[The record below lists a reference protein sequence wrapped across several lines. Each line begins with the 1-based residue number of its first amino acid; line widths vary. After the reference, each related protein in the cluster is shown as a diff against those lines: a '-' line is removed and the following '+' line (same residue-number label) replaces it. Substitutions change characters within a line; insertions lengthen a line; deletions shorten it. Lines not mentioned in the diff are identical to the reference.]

1 MLVVEGRFTEVR
13 WQSDR
18 RFKEVHKVCF
28 DKDCSRAL
36 EQACGQSFKRVN
48 IQILRKLCGYKKF
61 GLRSEVLWAADFKAA
76 KRRLSIVFT
85 EKSQDTLRDAGVDH
99 LNAALHAQIRK
110 AAVSP
115 KKFGKAAALLT
126 AVSHITDRSN
136 PVFDSRGEQF
146 HSVKSRRLKVTLTT
160 FAQAC
165 SREQV

>member
-13 WQSDR
+13 WQSDLQ
-18 RFKEVHKVCF
+18 FKEVHKVCF

-48 IQILRKLCGYKKF
+48 IQILHKL

-146 HSVKSRRLKVTLTT
+146 HSVKSRRLTVTLTT